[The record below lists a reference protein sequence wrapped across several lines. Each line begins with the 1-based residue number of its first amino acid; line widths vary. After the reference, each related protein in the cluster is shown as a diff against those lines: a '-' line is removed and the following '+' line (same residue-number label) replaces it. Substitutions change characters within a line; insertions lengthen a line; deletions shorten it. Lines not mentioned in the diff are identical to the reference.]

1 MHILRF
7 LLCGLLAVMVAI
19 SFAPESHA
27 HGAQHGGVAAALSAG
42 EACSQVQAATDHN
55 SGHEHAPGAPCEDC
69 CHSSHCH
76 MKAAPPSLAA
86 VLSFDWSSAK
96 LGFGAAPRFA
106 DAPEAREPDPERT

>member
-1 MHILRF
+1 
-7 LLCGLLAVMVAI
+7 
-19 SFAPESHA
+19 
-27 HGAQHGGVAAALSAG
+27 
-42 EACSQVQAATDHN
+42 
-55 SGHEHAPGAPCEDC
+55 
-69 CHSSHCH
+69 